1 MIGKIDSEI
10 NDIDEKLLTNSNKE
24 QNFSINQDYLD
35 KQKIKLERA
44 IYNHKQSIE
53 EIKKRIITHEDKKIK
68 LENETAEL
76 LSLIDAS
83 SKGANKYETKIK
95 FVKGIMHEDY
105 SISKL
110 KHDAENLGIEGL
122 VYEILS
128 WNKKYERAVLA
139 VCSDWIKA
147 VVVKNFEALVSLAQS
162 VREKKLPKLKIIP
175 LEEIPDFKLDWKI
188 CKT

>member
-1 MIGKIDSEI
+1 
-10 NDIDEKLLTNSNKE
+10 
-24 QNFSINQDYLD
+24 
-35 KQKIKLERA
+35 
-44 IYNHKQSIE
+44 
-53 EIKKRIITHEDKKIK
+53 
-68 LENETAEL
+68 
-76 LSLIDAS
+76 
-83 SKGANKYETKIK
+83 
-95 FVKGIMHEDY
+95 MHEDY

-175 LEEIPDFKLDWKI
+175 LEEIPDFKLDI
-188 CKT
+188 PNDPAIIGILSDFVSCDPRFNSLKTFLFGNTILAVSYTHLTLPTTPNV

>member
-1 MIGKIDSEI
+1 M
-10 NDIDEKLLTNSNKE
+10 
-24 QNFSINQDYLD
+24 
-35 KQKIKLERA
+35 
-44 IYNHKQSIE
+44 
-53 EIKKRIITHEDKKIK
+53 
-68 LENETAEL
+68 
-76 LSLIDAS
+76 IDAS

-147 VVVKNFEALVSLAQS
+147 VVVKDFEALVSLAQS

-175 LEEIPDFKLDWKI
+175 LEEIPDFKLDI
-188 CKT
+188 PNDPANNESS